1 MNGTIAILCAIGLRC
16 STGFD
21 RGRLVSRQS
30 SRRFRRGISTVWVVA
45 SAPAL
50 LAVLVMVTDLA
61 RVWLARVELETA
73 VEAGALA
80 GAKSWGSAPDSAP
93 VTEQCNARNVAV
105 MFTEANGVVGMY
117 VPITNNC
124 GGSLSNNTN
133 LLCTGNV
140 IFGSVSRMDV
150 NGIAYRFQGSVA
162 VSSANHDD
170 RGVTVVA
177 TAQVT
182 SFWHTLF
189 GLPLGPYKVT
199 AQATARSTTTSG
211 TPELIRISLFSC

>member
-1 MNGTIAILCAIGLRC
+1 VNGTIAPRI
-16 STGFD
+16 T
-21 RGRLVSRQS
+21 SRQRS
-30 SRRFRRGISTVWVVA
+30 VRRFRRGISTVWVVA

-61 RVWLARVELETA
+61 RIWLARVELETA

-80 GAKSWGSAPDSAP
+80 GAKSWGAAKDMDPA
-93 VTEQCNARNVAV
+93 TEQCNARNAAV
-105 MFTEANGVVGMY
+105 VFTEANGVVGMY

-133 LLCTGNV
+133 LSCPGNV
-140 IFGSVSRMDV
+140 IFGTVSRTDL
-150 NGIAYRFQGSVA
+150 NGVAYHFQGSVA
-162 VSSANHDD
+162 VSSISHND

-177 TAQVT
+177 TANVT
-182 SFWHTLF
+182 SFWQTLF
-189 GLPLGPYKVT
+189 GLPLGPYKIT
-199 AQATARSTTTSG
+199 AQATARSMNTSG